1 MLSQPSYLTVQNN
14 TVEYS
19 HEKSVGVRVL
29 FECWREHYNWRRG
42 DDRQKKAEEDR
53 RRQKK
58 TKANGLKSRQK
69 DGESHSLQRRQLSPM
84 PVELTGDIAENW
96 EIFKEDWD
104 SYEIATEKNKKPNKI
119 RAATLKTVMG
129 RECLDILKN
138 LDIPPDTANPD
149 ADPREDP
156 AKIIEALDKH
166 FKPLR
171 NTVYERY
178 KFNTCEQ
185 AQGEK
190 IETYVARLRKLIS
203 TCDYG
208 ELKDEMLR
216 DRIVLGIRDN
226 KVRTRLL
233 KKKNLTLQDALDECK
248 TNETTSRQIKVIE
261 NGETVNY
268 TSNGETVNYTSKGTT
283 HRGPPS
289 FGGKK
294 TFPRSPRGLGPG
306 ASRKPKAA
314 GSCFACG
321 RSDHFA
327 KDDRCPARG
336 RKCSNCGMLNHFRAV
351 CRGKRGQEVKKSGST
366 CNSVEGETDPGTDHY
381 VFSMDGQAQKR
392 TGTIDVEIGG
402 VGVAGILIDSGA
414 TCNIISKGTWESL
427 KGQRVEV
434 RDQRKGGRNLYA
446 YGSNKPLPTLGTFKA
461 EVVCLSNAAA
471 TEAEV
476 VVMDGPGRN
485 LLSKETAEKLGV
497 LRVGPVQTG
506 QVNNLQEGLTAE
518 EREKYKDAFTGVGLL
533 KEREVT
539 LHIDETVRPIA
550 QPLRRVP
557 YGLRD
562 KVDKKLDE
570 LLEMDIIEVVPEEP
584 TGWVSPLVVVPK
596 QDGDIRV
603 CVDMRRANEAIVR
616 ERQPI
621 PTVEDVLH
629 DLNGSTVF
637 SKLDLKWG
645 FHQVPLKEESRHIT
659 TFVTHRGL
667 YRYKRLMFGISSAPE
682 KYQQLVK
689 EVLRGCEGVANIAD
703 DVIIHGRGNREH
715 DERLH
720 HALDKIQQA
729 GLTVNPEKCL
739 FRVPKLTFF
748 GHVVTPDGIKPSDE
762 KIAAIRDAEA
772 PKTAGEVRS
781 FLGLVHYVAKF
792 VPDLATLVEPLQKLT
807 RKGVEFKWNSEQE
820 ESFKRLKEKI
830 TSTETLAYFAPTGKT
845 RIVADASPVGL
856 GAVLLQLQ
864 EERWRVIAYA
874 SRQLSEVERR
884 YSQTE
889 KEALA
894 LVWACERFHLY
905 TFGREFELETDHR
918 PLEHIYTRTSKPSAR
933 VERWVLRLQA
943 YPFKVVYRPGK
954 TNIADALSR
963 LNNKSKNGERGED
976 YDYVR
981 AIVEASTPV
990 SLTPREIEQASAKDP
1005 ELMQVKTCIHS
1016 GQWENCPIPSY
1027 GHVKTELS
1035 TYGQLVLRGTRIVI
1049 PRELRKTVLK
1059 LAHEGHQGVQ
1069 KTKNRLRTKVWWPKM
1084 EADVEQ
1090 MCKRCH
1096 GCQVVSEQQPP
1107 EPMMRTKPPEGPWQ
1121 DCSADLLGPLP
1132 TGEHILVVVDYYS
1145 RYYEIAIMKTTTSK
1159 KVIEAL
1165 DPIFARFGN
1174 PSTLRTD
1181 NGPQFVST
1189 EFTEYLREQGI
1200 EHRRTTPLWPQ
1211 ANGEVE
1217 RQNRTLLKSIKIA
1230 RIEGKDWRQEIQKFL
1245 KAYRSTPQV
1254 TTGETPYKL
1263 MFGREM
1269 KSKLPELPR
1278 ETTLMNEEIRDRD
1291 YGRKLTAKEYAD
1303 KKRKAVEN
1311 NLEPGDRVLLRQ
1323 EKKDKFSPNYQ
1334 TSPCRVIHK
1343 NGGEVTVQ
1351 DPEGKIIKRNAS
1363 FVKKYAEPEIN
1374 DSEGNTN
1381 AGEDTGQPERMPE
1394 TEKISAPTTDTYVT
1408 RSGRNVKPPD
1418 RLTL

>member
-1 MLSQPSYLTVQNN
+1 MSEEGNQAAVVQIGGDIGSLPSFAVGGDSSSVAVRWKKWKRSFALYLKGKG
-14 TVEYS
+14 VE
-19 HEKSVGVRVL
+19 
-29 FECWREHYNWRRG
+29 
-42 DDRQKKAEEDR
+42 DDGQKKALLLHTAGAAVQDIYFTQVKEEDDKKKYDETVGVLDAYFIPKSNVAFER
-53 RRQKK
+53 HMFRQVRQQDGETIDDLVCRLRQK
-58 TKANGLKSRQK
+58 A
-69 DGESHSLQRRQLSPM
+69 
-84 PVELTGDIAENW
+84 
-96 EIFKEDWD
+96 
-104 SYEIATEKNKKPNKI
+104 
-119 RAATLKTVMG
+119 
-129 RECLDILKN
+129 
-138 LDIPPDTANPD
+138 
-149 ADPREDP
+149 
-156 AKIIEALDKH
+156 
-166 FKPLR
+166 
-171 NTVYERY
+171 
-178 KFNTCEQ
+178 
-185 AQGEK
+185 
-190 IETYVARLRKLIS
+190 S
-203 TCDYG
+203 TCDFG
-208 ELKDEMLR
+208 GQVD
-216 DRIVLGIRDN
+216 VHIRD
-226 KVRTRLL
+226 
-233 KKKNLTLQDALDECK
+233 Q
-248 TNETTSRQIKVIE
+248 VIE
-261 NGETVNY
+261 AGLDPKLKRKFLERGGDLELGNMLDIARAHEAVGRQLQEMTGQVNAM
-268 TSNGETVNYTSKGTT
+268 SMGHKKDFRGTT

-294 TFPRSPRGLGPG
+294 TLPRSPRGLGPG
-306 ASRKPKAA
+306 RLGNPRRQEVALPVEEPCA
-314 GSCFACG
+314 G
-321 RSDHFA
+321 
-327 KDDRCPARG
+327 AR
-336 RKCSNCGMLNHFRAV
+336 
-351 CRGKRGQEVKKSGST
+351 EVKKSSST

-381 VFSMDGQAQKR
+381 VFSMGGQAQKR
-392 TGTIDVEIGG
+392 AGTIDVEIGG

-434 RDQRKGGRNLYA
+434 RDQRKGGRNLYT

-461 EVVCLSNAAA
+461 EVVCLSNAAV

-506 QVNNLQEGLTAE
+506 QVNILQEGLTAE

-533 KEREVT
+533 KGREVT

-596 QDGDIRV
+596 PDGDIRV

-645 FHQVPLKEESRHIT
+645 FHQVPLKKESRHIT

-748 GHVVTPDGIKPSDE
+748 GHVVTPDGVKPSDE

-918 PLEHIYTRTSKPSAR
+918 PLKHIYTRTSKPSAR

-976 YDYVR
+976 YDYVEPSQCTTIIVRGKGSPSLPQILQLLR
-981 AIVEASTPV
+981 AYHIFTGPFPNVEFACMFESQIRVLTQQLRVSYFILHIYHGPASEMFYMLELYRQAMRTRTTIRVSNINGPFGEPEILQNLRSCTVTSEWLFTNTVVLDHATGISFDFVEPTECVVATCSNTCSTPRAHV
-990 SLTPREIEQASAKDP
+990 VI
-1005 ELMQVKTCIHS
+1005 TCARS
-1016 GQWENCPIPSY
+1016 
-1027 GHVKTELS
+1027 V
-1035 TYGQLVLRGTRIVI
+1035 
-1049 PRELRKTVLK
+1049 
-1059 LAHEGHQGVQ
+1059 
-1069 KTKNRLRTKVWWPKM
+1069 RT
-1084 EADVEQ
+1084 
-1090 MCKRCH
+1090 
-1096 GCQVVSEQQPP
+1096 GSEP
-1107 EPMMRTKPPEGPWQ
+1107 PPEGRVPTIATTMYKILHLLETYGVFTDASPTPETVCLTDAVVITATRHLRATYSIQ
-1121 DCSADLLGPLP
+1121 HRYEGPPSEMLYMLELHRRAMLTRTTILKTHLDGPCGQRLMYMRHIKQSDTILSETYGLENGLDLYGLLQ
-1132 TGEHILVVVDYYS
+1132 
-1145 RYYEIAIMKTTTSK
+1145 TTTNGT
-1159 KVIEAL
+1159 EM
-1165 DPIFARFGN
+1165 DYDF
-1174 PSTLRTD
+1174 TD
-1181 NGPQFVST
+1181 NGYNSNSDHRSPDNSKSNILAKIVVWSCSGRPLGPKSRNLPWVGW
-1189 EFTEYLREQGI
+1189 LRRFRLQTWSEA
-1200 EHRRTTPLWPQ
+1200 P
-1211 ANGEVE
+1211 
-1217 RQNRTLLKSIKIA
+1217 
-1230 RIEGKDWRQEIQKFL
+1230 
-1245 KAYRSTPQV
+1245 
-1254 TTGETPYKL
+1254 
-1263 MFGREM
+1263 GR
-1269 KSKLPELPR
+1269 P
-1278 ETTLMNEEIRDRD
+1278 D
-1291 YGRKLTAKEYAD
+1291 
-1303 KKRKAVEN
+1303 
-1311 NLEPGDRVLLRQ
+1311 
-1323 EKKDKFSPNYQ
+1323 
-1334 TSPCRVIHK
+1334 
-1343 NGGEVTVQ
+1343 
-1351 DPEGKIIKRNAS
+1351 
-1363 FVKKYAEPEIN
+1363 
-1374 DSEGNTN
+1374 TN
-1381 AGEDTGQPERMPE
+1381 ATNPWR
-1394 TEKISAPTTDTYVT
+1394 
-1408 RSGRNVKPPD
+1408 
-1418 RLTL
+1418 

>member
-1 MLSQPSYLTVQNN
+1 MLDIARA
-14 TVEYS
+14 
-19 HEKSVGVRVL
+19 HEAVG
-29 FECWREHYNWRRG
+29 
-42 DDRQKKAEEDR
+42 
-53 RRQKK
+53 
-58 TKANGLKSRQK
+58 
-69 DGESHSLQRRQLSPM
+69 RQLQEM
-84 PVELTGDIAENW
+84 TGQVNAM
-96 EIFKEDWD
+96 
-104 SYEIATEKNKKPNKI
+104 SMGHKKDF
-119 RAATLKTVMG
+119 R
-129 RECLDILKN
+129 
-138 LDIPPDTANPD
+138 
-149 ADPREDP
+149 
-156 AKIIEALDKH
+156 
-166 FKPLR
+166 
-171 NTVYERY
+171 
-178 KFNTCEQ
+178 
-185 AQGEK
+185 
-190 IETYVARLRKLIS
+190 
-203 TCDYG
+203 
-208 ELKDEMLR
+208 
-216 DRIVLGIRDN
+216 
-226 KVRTRLL
+226 
-233 KKKNLTLQDALDECK
+233 
-248 TNETTSRQIKVIE
+248 
-261 NGETVNY
+261 
-268 TSNGETVNYTSKGTT
+268 GTT

-294 TFPRSPRGLGPG
+294 TLPRSPRGLGPG

-321 RSDHFA
+321 
-327 KDDRCPARG
+327 
-336 RKCSNCGMLNHFRAV
+336 
-351 CRGKRGQEVKKSGST
+351 
-366 CNSVEGETDPGTDHY
+366 SVEGETDPGTDHY

-392 TGTIDVEIGG
+392 AGTIDVEIGG

-427 KGQRVEV
+427 KRQQVEV
-434 RDQRKGGRNLYA
+434 RDQRKGGKNFYA
-446 YGSNKPLPTLGTFKA
+446 YGNNKPLPTLGTFKA
-461 EVVCLSNAAA
+461 DVTCPSNAAV

-485 LLSKETAEKLGV
+485 LLSKETAEKLG
-497 LRVGPVQTG
+497 
-506 QVNNLQEGLTAE
+506 EGLTAE

-533 KEREVT
+533 KGREVT

-562 KVDKKLDE
+562 KVDNKLDE

-596 QDGDIRV
+596 PDGDIRV
-603 CVDMRRANEAIVR
+603 CVDLDMRRANEAKVR

-645 FHQVPLKEESRHIT
+645 FT
-659 TFVTHRGL
+659 RGL

-689 EVLRGCEGVANIAD
+689 EVLRVCEGVANIAD

-762 KIAAIRDAEA
+762 KIAAIQDAEA

-792 VPDLATLVEPLQKLT
+792 VPDLATLVEPLLKLT

-820 ESFKRLKEKI
+820 KSFKRLKEKI

-905 TFGREFELETDHR
+905 TFGREFELETGHR

-943 YPFKVVYRPGK
+943 YRPGK
-954 TNIADALSR
+954 TNIADALSS

-1035 TYGQLVLRGTRIVI
+1035 TYKQLVLRGTRIVI

-1303 KKRKAVEN
+1303 KKRKAVEK

-1394 TEKISAPTTDTYVT
+1394 TEKISAPTTGTYVT